1 MEFISEAKLKNEKV
15 TPKIEKAIFAGGCFW
30 GVEYYFQNEPGVIS
44 SSVGYIGG
52 HKDNPTYRE
61 VCNHTTGHIEAMEIT
76 YDPSKIN
83 YEKLTKLFFEIHDPT
98 QKNGQGNDIGEQY
111 LSVIFYLSENQKD
124 TAKKLIEELNSKG
137 YKVATTLRE
146 ATKFWPA
153 ETYHQQYYTK
163 NGGTP
168 YCHSRVKRF

>member
-1 MEFISEAKLKNEKV
+1 
-15 TPKIEKAIFAGGCFW
+15 
-30 GVEYYFQNEPGVIS
+30 
-44 SSVGYIGG
+44 
-52 HKDNPTYRE
+52 
-61 VCNHTTGHIEAMEIT
+61 
-76 YDPSKIN
+76 
-83 YEKLTKLFFEIHDPT
+83 
-98 QKNGQGNDIGEQY
+98 